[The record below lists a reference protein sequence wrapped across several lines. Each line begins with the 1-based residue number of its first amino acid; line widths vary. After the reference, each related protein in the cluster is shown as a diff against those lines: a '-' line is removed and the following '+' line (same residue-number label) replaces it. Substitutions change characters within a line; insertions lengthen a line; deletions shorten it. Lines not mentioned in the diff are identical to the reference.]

1 MKTENILLLEDNAE
15 GIINLV
21 RDSLFWQAW
30 NRSAFLFTMHLKKD
44 YQVQKRFIKKV
55 SQEVAWIGFPSSTLD
70 TIRQIAEKKGFKWE
84 QKSADHIIISNVTQ
98 STGYE
103 EWWSRI
109 VKKKPKPSEPNFA
122 TTNDKNANI
131 LAAYKTA
138 YDLCLHVHRATVKMP
153 REFRYE
159 LGARVRNQVTD
170 ITENLH
176 LAVNNIKASPDIGE
190 TAARIHRFRI
200 DIRILKDLY
209 QININQWGFLN
220 NQIETLLNL
229 LRAEFRDLR
238 IAGATHNQ
246 SSGTLPPNNSAS
258 ISQNRRD
265 SFL

>member
-1 MKTENILLLEDNAE
+1 MKTEDILQIEDCGE

-21 RDSLFWQAW
+21 RDKLFWQAW
-30 NRSAFLFTMHLKKD
+30 NKSAFLFVMHIKD

-55 SQEVAWIGFPSSTLD
+55 SQEAAWIGFPSSALN
-70 TIRQIAEKKGFKWE
+70 TIRQTAEKKGFGWE
-84 QKSADHIIISNVTQ
+84 QKSADHILVNNVTP
-98 STGYE
+98 SIGYE
-103 EWWSRI
+103 EWWAKI

-122 TTNDKNANI
+122 TNDKNANL

-159 LGARVRNQVTD
+159 LGARVRNHVTD
-170 ITENLH
+170 ISENLH

-190 TAARIHRFRI
+190 TAAMIHRFRI
-200 DIRILKDLY
+200 DIRILKDLF
-209 QININQWGFLN
+209 QIDIKQWGFLN

-229 LRAEFRDLR
+229 LRAEFRSLR
-238 IAGATHNQ
+238 IAGATQNQ
-246 SSGTLPPNNSAS
+246 SSGTLTTENSAS
-258 ISQNRRD
+258 MKPSHRD